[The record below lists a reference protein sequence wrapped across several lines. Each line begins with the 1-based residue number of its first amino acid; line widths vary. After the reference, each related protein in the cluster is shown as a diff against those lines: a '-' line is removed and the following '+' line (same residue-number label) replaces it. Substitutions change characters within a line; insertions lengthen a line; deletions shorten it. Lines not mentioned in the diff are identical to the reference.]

1 MKRHEQVVG
10 LLCGHVHWP
19 VSREWAGTQ
28 ARIMPSV
35 AIDVRKGL
43 DEAEAA
49 GRPVYLLHRLSGAEG
64 LSSQSRYA
72 DAAA

>member
-1 MKRHEQVVG
+1 M
-10 LLCGHVHWP
+10 HWP

-35 AIDVRKGL
+35 AIDVRNGV

-49 GRPVYLLHRLSGAEG
+49 GRPVYMLHRLSGAGG
-64 LSSQSRYA
+64 LSSESKYA